1 MTVQTPFAA
10 GEGKQTVEAGD
21 YPGVYLGVD
30 QLRVTLGGNAVLRGV
45 SWGVSRG
52 EFVAVIGPN
61 GSGKTTLLR
70 ALAGLIKADGGRI
83 VIGGVDASG
92 MSARERAR
100 SVAYLPQSS
109 SSGYSFTAFEVAL
122 MGRYPRLGR
131 FQLESQADR
140 EIAYRALERTE
151 AAQFADRR
159 IGELSGGERQRVLM
173 ARTLAQ
179 QPELLL
185 LDEPTSNL
193 DLKHQLSLMAL
204 VRGEV
209 ANGLAAVAVLHD
221 LSLAA
226 RFADRLVL
234 LKEGA
239 VMADGSPGSVLTS
252 ANLRAA
258 FEVDATV
265 SPDPLTGR
273 PRVNLTGPAGSA
285 GTGADE
291 TSGGTV
297 HLICGAGSGRFL
309 MQTLVSAGYEVTVG
323 QLGEGD
329 TDREAA
335 DHLGARYVAVSPFS
349 PAGEAEREAHEA
361 LVAAAD
367 LVIVCDMPVG
377 PNNLSNL
384 EAAAGAV
391 GLILVEDRPFG
402 ERDYT
407 DGRAMS
413 RYEELAERGVRLPAS
428 EVLAGVN
435 GLLAEEES

>member
-1 MTVQTPFAA
+1 MTLPATSPALSGAGDRQAA
-10 GEGKQTVEAGD
+10 GA
-21 YPGVYLGVD
+21 GVYLGVD

-45 SWGVSRG
+45 SLEVSRG

-70 ALAGLIKADGGRI
+70 ALAGLIKANGGRI
-83 VIGGVDASG
+83 VIGGVDAAG
-92 MSARERAR
+92 LSARVRAR

-122 MGRYPRLGR
+122 MGRYPSLGR
-131 FQLESQADR
+131 FQLETQADR

-234 LKEGA
+234 LKDGV
-239 VMADGSPGSVLTS
+239 VMADGSPGSVLTP
-252 ANLRAA
+252 ANLREA

-265 SPDPLTGR
+265 SSDPLTGR
-273 PRVNLTGPAGSA
+273 PRVNLTGPAGA
-285 GTGADE
+285 GGTGPDGS
-291 TSGGTV
+291 SGGTV

-335 DHLGARYVAVSPFS
+335 DYLGVRYVETSPFS
-349 PAGEAEREAHEA
+349 PAGEVEREAHEA

-384 EAAAGAV
+384 EAAAGA
-391 GLILVEDRPFG
+391 GRLILVEDRLFG
-402 ERDYT
+402 GRDYT
-407 DGRAMS
+407 GGRAGGI
-413 RYEELAERGVRLPAS
+413 YQGLCDRGLRLSARD
-428 EVLAGVN
+428 VLAGVDHIFME
-435 GLLAEEES
+435 GKS

>member
-1 MTVQTPFAA
+1 MTAQALFTA
-10 GEGKQTVEAGD
+10 GEGRQTVDAPDAGI
-21 YPGVYLGVD
+21 YLVVD
-30 QLRVTLGGNAVLRGV
+30 RLHVRLGGSPVLRGV
-45 SWGVSRG
+45 SWEVSRG
-52 EFVAVIGPN
+52 EFVVVIGPN

-70 ALAGLIKADGGRI
+70 ALAGLIKASAGRI
-83 VIGGVDASG
+83 VIDGVDASG
-92 MSARERAR
+92 LSARERAR

-122 MGRYPRLGR
+122 MGRYPSLGR
-131 FQLESQADR
+131 FQLETQGDR

-151 AAQFADRR
+151 AAQFAERR

-179 QPELLL
+179 QPQLLL

-234 LKEGA
+234 LKEGS
-239 VMADGSPGSVLTS
+239 VMADGPPGSVLTP

-273 PRVNLTGPAGSA
+273 PRVNLTGPADA
-285 GTGADE
+285 GGAGMDE
-291 TSGGTV
+291 MPGGTV

-335 DHLGARYVAVSPFS
+335 DHLGVRYVAVSPFS
-349 PAGEAEREAHEA
+349 PVGEEEIQAHDA

-377 PNNLSNL
+377 PNNFSNL
-384 EAAAGAV
+384 EAAAGA
-391 GLILVEDRPFG
+391 GRLILVEDRPFV

-407 DGRAMS
+407 GGRAS
-413 RYEELAERGVRLPAS
+413 GIYEDLAAHGVRLSAKD
-428 EVLAGVN
+428 VLAGVS
-435 GLLAEEES
+435 GFFKGGES

>member
-1 MTVQTPFAA
+1 MTTLEAPSGPAEGTQTADA
-10 GEGKQTVEAGD
+10 
-21 YPGVYLGVD
+21 GVYLGVD
-30 QLRVTLGGNAVLRGV
+30 QLRVTLGGNPVLRGI
-45 SWGVSRG
+45 SCEVSRG
-52 EFVAVIGPN
+52 EFVVVIGPN

-83 VIGGVDASG
+83 ALAGVDTSEL
-92 MSARERAR
+92 SARERAR

-131 FQLESQADR
+131 FQLESESDR

-159 IGELSGGERQRVLM
+159 IGELSGGERQRVM
-173 ARTLAQ
+173 VARTLAQ
-179 QPELLL
+179 QPDLLL

-234 LKEGA
+234 LKDGV
-239 VMADGSPGSVLTS
+239 VMADGSPGSVLTP

-273 PRVNLTGPAGSA
+273 PRVNLTGPAGA
-285 GTGADE
+285 LGTEADGR
-291 TSGGTV
+291 SGGTV

-323 QLGEGD
+323 HLGEGD

-335 DHLGARYVAVSPFS
+335 DHLGVRYVGVSPFS
-349 PAGEAEREAHEA
+349 PAGDEERQSHEA

-377 PNNLSNL
+377 PNNFSNL
-384 EAAAGAV
+384 NAAV
-391 GLILVEDRPFG
+391 GAGKLILVDERPFS

-407 DGRAMS
+407 AGRAS
-413 RYEELAERGVRLPAS
+413 GTYEDLAARGVRLRER
-428 EVLAGVN
+428 EVPAGVSE
-435 GLLAEEES
+435 LLMEGKS

>member
-1 MTVQTPFAA
+1 MTLHATTPALS
-10 GEGKQTVEAGD
+10 GAGD
-21 YPGVYLGVD
+21 GQTAGAGVYLGVD
-30 QLRVTLGGNAVLRGV
+30 QLRVSLGGNSVLRGV
-45 SWGVSRG
+45 SLEVSRG

-83 VIGGVDASG
+83 VIGGADASG
-92 MSARERAR
+92 LSARVRAR

-122 MGRYPRLGR
+122 MGRYPSLGR
-131 FQLESQADR
+131 FQLETQADR

-234 LKEGA
+234 LKGGV
-239 VMADGSPGSVLTS
+239 VMADGLPGSVLTP

-273 PRVNLTGPAGSA
+273 PRVSLTGPAG
-285 GTGADE
+285 GGRTGADE
-291 TSGGTV
+291 ASGGIV

-335 DHLGARYVAVSPFS
+335 DYLGVRYVDTSPFS
-349 PAGEAEREAHEA
+349 LAGEAERASHEA

-384 EAAAGAV
+384 EAAAGA
-391 GLILVEDRPFG
+391 GRLILVEDRPFSG
-402 ERDYT
+402 RDYT
-407 DGRAMS
+407 GGPAGDTYQR
-413 RYEELAERGVRLPAS
+413 LCDRGLRLP
-428 EVLAGVN
+428 ERDVLAGVS
-435 GLLAEEES
+435 GFFMEGES